1 MPAQVTDSSRDGEA
15 SRRSFLNGF
24 LGAAL
29 ATLSGVVFYPVLRFL
44 SPPRIPEAATNRV
57 LAGTVGELAQ
67 AKWKIFAFGSEPGIL
82 IQTASGE
89 FRAFSATC
97 THLSC
102 TVQFDAGTKR
112 IWCACHNG
120 WFDLEGLNVAGP
132 PPRPLAR
139 FVTNVVGSEI
149 FVTRS

>member
-1 MPAQVTDSSRDGEA
+1 MAAQATDSSREGEG

-29 ATLSGVVFYPVLRFL
+29 ATLSGAIFYPVLRFL
-44 SPPRIPEAATNRV
+44 SPPRVPEASTNRV
-57 LAGTVGELAQ
+57 LAGKVGELAET
-67 AKWKIFAFGSEPGIL
+67 KWKIFPFGSQPGIL
-82 IQTASGE
+82 IQTTSGE

-102 TVQFDAGTKR
+102 TVQYDEDTKR

-139 FVTNVVGSEI
+139 FETNVVGDEI